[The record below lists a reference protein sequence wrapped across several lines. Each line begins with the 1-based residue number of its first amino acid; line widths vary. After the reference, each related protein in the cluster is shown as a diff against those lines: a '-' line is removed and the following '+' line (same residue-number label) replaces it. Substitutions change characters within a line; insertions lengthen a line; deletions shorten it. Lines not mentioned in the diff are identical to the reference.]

1 MKRNY
6 QPSLYLLTLYLSCTR
21 VYQLHIVLLVS
32 ISINTMRYH
41 DIIIKIVITLWL
53 LSLLNNFCSGSLSF
67 KPLCFFKR
75 SLPLLPSE
83 TVGS

>member
-1 MKRNY
+1 MKRNS
-6 QPSLYLLTLYLSCTR
+6 QPNLCISTLYLSCGH
-21 VYQLHIVLLVS
+21 VYQLYIVLIVN